1 MYALKYTHLIKE
13 KVGRDTTVYDFYI
26 DMRCFGEGYEEFYRR
41 CQEEGTI
48 FIRGKVAEIT
58 DQAETEQEAGCLVV
72 IGEDTLLGERIRIP
86 VDMVVLCTAIEARRD
101 AADLGR
107 IFGVSQGADGF
118 FLEEHPKL
126 GPLNTAMDGIFLA
139 GCCQK
144 PLDIPDTVSQAS
156 GAAAK
161 SLSLAARGRV
171 AVPPTIAV
179 IDADICIGCRMCLEL
194 CPYGAI
200 HFNARKGVSQV
211 NPAVCKG
218 CGSCSAFCPS
228 GAAGSRHFTKPQ
240 VFAEIDGI
248 FEAMAPSGGNS

>member
-13 KVGRDTTVYDFYI
+13 KVGHDTAVYDFYI

-41 CQEEGTI
+41 CQDEGTI

-58 DQAETEQEAGCLVV
+58 DQALVEAEEGKL
-72 IGEDTLLGERIRIP
+72 IAIAEDTLLGQCLRVP
-86 VDMVVLCTAIEARRD
+86 VDMVILCTAMEARQD
-101 AADLGR
+101 AAEVGR
-107 IFGVSQGADGF
+107 LFGVSQGADGF

-126 GPLNTAMDGIFLA
+126 APVNTATDGVFLA

-144 PLDIPDTVSQAS
+144 PMDIPDTVSQAS

-161 SLSLAARGRV
+161 ALSLAARGRV
-171 AVPPTIAV
+171 EIAPTIAF
-179 IDADICIGCRMCLEL
+179 IDPEICAGCGLCIDL

-200 HFNARKGVSQV
+200 AYNHRKQISEV
-211 NPAVCKG
+211 NPTLCKG

-228 GAAGSRHFTKPQ
+228 AAAASRHFNSRQ
-240 VFAEIDGI
+240 LMAEIDGL
-248 FEAMAPSGGNS
+248 MAKAG